1 MRIAPTFNDRYGLP
15 VTTNSTIAAD
25 YYFEGVDRLL
35 SQNYSPDEKFV
46 QAIEADEGLALAH
59 GGLAIMLALQND
71 VKNAK
76 ESAAQAKLLA
86 KGTTRREQQHVEA
99 MSLFINGQGPQSLAL
114 IREHVDEFP
123 RDMFMLRLASRL
135 FLLGCSGAGV
145 ANFGPELLCLLR
157 GVESSY
163 GDD

>member
-35 SQNYSPDEKFV
+35 SQNYSPDEQFV

-59 GGLAIMLALQND
+59 GGLAIMLAMQND

-76 ESAAQAKLLA
+76 ESTA
-86 KGTTRREQQHVEA
+86 
-99 MSLFINGQGPQSLAL
+99 
-114 IREHVDEFP
+114 
-123 RDMFMLRLASRL
+123 
-135 FLLGCSGAGV
+135 
-145 ANFGPELLCLLR
+145 
-157 GVESSY
+157 
-163 GDD
+163 